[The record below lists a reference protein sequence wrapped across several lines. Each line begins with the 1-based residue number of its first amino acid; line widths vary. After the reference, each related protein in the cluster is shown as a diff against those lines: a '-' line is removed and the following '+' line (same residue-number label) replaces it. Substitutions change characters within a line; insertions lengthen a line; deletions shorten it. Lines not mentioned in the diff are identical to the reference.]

1 MDRQHQP
8 HQHADPALKPD
19 LGGTHPRGVGSPD
32 RETVPSTQDIREVY
46 LRRQVG
52 TATAGVSLPAVSRFL
67 TGRRVVAAV
76 GLTVVVVACALLIG
90 LYRSDLAPSMKTAS
104 DTTYNTAL
112 NGFKST
118 VSAALELIGKKPAT
132 SVTSGDIALSAPK
145 RVATPRTRTPGA
157 IASSRPLDLLP
168 LVSADAARAI
178 APDPIGDANIDVTP
192 IIYSP
197 DDTDVSPPVAI
208 RSPGLAADQALGDHH
223 PSLIEILVSET
234 GGVEFAKERQRPATL
249 GAALQSATALSVV
262 KTWRFSPA
270 RRNGEPVKYRTTVPF
285 VQTMNPAGMLE
296 GPR

>member
-19 LGGTHPRGVGSPD
+19 LGGTYPRGVGSPD
-32 RETVPSTQDIREVY
+32 RETIPSTQDIREAF
-46 LRRQVG
+46 LRRRVG
-52 TATAGVSLPAVSRFL
+52 TATAGLSLPAVSRFP
-67 TGRRVVAAV
+67 TRRRLVAAV
-76 GLTVVVVACALLIG
+76 GLALVACALLIG
-90 LYRSDLAPSMKTAS
+90 LYRSVPAPSLKTAS

-112 NGFKST
+112 SGFKSA
-118 VSAALELIGKKPAT
+118 VSAALELIDKRPAT
-132 SVTSGDIALSAPK
+132 SVTSGDIALSSPK
-145 RVATPRTRTPGA
+145 RVTPPRTRTPGA
-157 IASSRPLDLLP
+157 IASSPPLDLLP
-168 LVSADAARAI
+168 LVSADAARAV
-178 APDPIGDANIDVTP
+178 APDPIGGAHIDVTP

-208 RSPGLAADQALGDHH
+208 RSPGLAANHALGDHH

-234 GGVEFAKERQRPATL
+234 GGVESAREPQRPATL

-296 GPR
+296 GNR

>member
-8 HQHADPALKPD
+8 HQHAEPALKPD
-19 LGGTHPRGVGSPD
+19 LGGTHPGGVGSRD
-32 RETVPSTQDIREVY
+32 WGTTPSTQDIREVY

-52 TATAGVSLPAVSRFL
+52 TATAGLSLPAVSRFL

-76 GLTVVVVACALLIG
+76 GLAVVACALLIG

-104 DTTYNTAL
+104 DSTYDTAL

-118 VSAALELIGKKPAT
+118 VSAALELIDTRPAT

-145 RVATPRTRTPGA
+145 RVATPRSRTPGA
-157 IASSRPLDLLP
+157 IGSSRPLDLLP

-178 APDPIGDANIDVTP
+178 APDPIVDANIDGTS

-208 RSPGLAADQALGDHH
+208 RSPGFAADQALSDHH

-234 GGVEFAKERQRPATL
+234 GGVEFARERQRPATL

-296 GPR
+296 GTR